1 MFSNRQFV
9 TLLAALIAVAHLHCV
24 FEYQMPALGY
34 AVDSQHPV
42 NPAPEK
48 HCDNEF
54 GCICKGATL
63 VQHAL
68 FDLPEM
74 QLTCVLG
81 AVEPQLGP
89 ADDSDSSALAH
100 AAFRL
105 AFLPSG
111 KMLRAQISS
120 LTI

>member
-1 MFSNRQFV
+1 MFTNRQFV

-34 AVDSQHPV
+34 TVDWQHPGS
-42 NPAPEK
+42 PAPEK
-48 HCDNEF
+48 QCDNEF

-63 VQHAL
+63 VQPAVL
-68 FDLPEM
+68 DLSET
-74 QLTCVLG
+74 QLTCMFD
-81 AVEPQLGP
+81 AVEPELAP
-89 ADDSDSSALAH
+89 ADNSGAAARAH
-100 AAFRL
+100 AVFRP